1 MSRALRVPTDS
12 ALATILDAGEP
23 VAMAFAAELQSIADQ
38 ADRNAIG
45 FAAMPDDKDH
55 GGVGSASACSRVFA
69 TSLRWRAQQILDEAA
84 KRSTAC
90 NLRSDCP
97 ATAGH
102 LFDCVSLDGSPFDAQ
117 RKALVGPRPV
127 A

>member
-23 VAMAFAAELQSIADQ
+23 IAMAFAAELQSIAEQ
-38 ADRNAIG
+38 ADANSRRYARLDG
-45 FAAMPDDKDH
+45 DH
-55 GGVGSASACSRVFA
+55 GELGSASHCARVFA

-97 ATAGH
+97 STSGH